1 MKKLLEMT
9 PPKGKDFLR
18 KIDHVLEREKNWVRT
33 LFSSPLLSLSLSLS
47 LSHSRHSLEIVIFAI
62 YLNFFQISLLLGV
75 VET

>member
-33 LFSSPLLSLSLSLS
+33 LFSSPLLSLS
-47 LSHSRHSLEIVIFAI
+47 HSRHSLEIVIFAI